1 MEKKALV
8 KRRKHGGHRSGK
20 DNIFDVIHS
29 NTTDE
34 PSIKTLAHSAMIE
47 NELERLRILQGD
59 EHSLSEREFT
69 FTFILI
75 SEKNTSK
82 HNTNLKLVL
91 CSLLLM
97 HYLRHLGSRLFY
109 ELGLSFI
116 IVQN

>member
-20 DNIFDVIHS
+20 GNIFDVIHS

-82 HNTNLKLVL
+82 HITNLKLVL